1 MRVVVQRVAQAAVE
15 VAGKEVARIGKGLL
29 VLVGF
34 RPGDSE
40 ADLQWMARKLLGLRI
55 FEDAAGKMNVSVQE
69 IGGEI
74 LLVPQFT
81 LYADC
86 RKGRRPGFNE
96 ALAPDQAEGLF
107 QQFCE
112 ICTERGGH
120 APRGIFGAH
129 MYVSLIN
136 DGPVTIIIDSPYAE
150 GMSANATQT

>member
-15 VAGKEVARIGKGLL
+15 VAGENVARIGKGLL
-29 VLVGF
+29 VLAGF

-40 ADLQWMARKLLGLRI
+40 ADLSWMARKLLGLRI
-55 FEDAAGKMNVSVQE
+55 FEDAEGKMNLSVQE

-86 RKGRRPGFNE
+86 RKGRRPGFSE
-96 ALAPDQAEGLF
+96 ALAPEQAEGLF
-107 QQFCE
+107 QRFCE
-112 ICTERGGH
+112 ICTEMGVH

-136 DGPVTIIIDSPYAE
+136 DGPVTVIIDSPCAE
-150 GMSANATQT
+150 GMSAHATQT

>member
-1 MRVVVQRVAQAAVE
+1 VRVVVQRVAQAAVE

-86 RKGRRPGFNE
+86 RKGRRPGFSE
-96 ALAPDQAEGLF
+96 ALAPDQAERTFSAIL
-107 QQFCE
+107 
-112 ICTERGGH
+112 RN
-120 APRGIFGAH
+120 
-129 MYVSLIN
+129 MYR
-136 DGPVTIIIDSPYAE
+136 E
-150 GMSANATQT
+150 GRARASRHFWRSYVCFTD